1 MRRLCTLFRLPP
13 SLMWGS
19 KASRDLRQDVE
30 EGLADA
36 LESLTLRG
44 GAAASSSRR
53 HQAAHPGGRADSQA
67 AEAAGG
73 LKAGGSAWL
82 GFAIGGCW
90 FDSVA
95 EAREYVNQLKERRL
109 DQLITPSD
117 PDWPFLSALLAR
129 HPRAGAAVQPV
140 PRSPPVTAFV
150 VRRHRSVQTELRYI
164 DDRGEIDFS
173 ALKCLRGD
181 SLEADLQRRLKSA
194 MAEAVADQLH
204 AFKSSKH
211 KSRSKRRCDLCGA
224 KQGLGVDC
232 QPGGRPAIAAAFLSS
247 TQLTAPEEFHSNPVT
262 HAPIFTPADQEFADA
277 WRAYFTQHARLRL
290 LCQACRSASVSERAQ
305 AAAAAAQG

>member
-1 MRRLCTLFRLPP
+1 MWRQPAVEHGQHRHPHPLRGLCTLFRLPP

-53 HQAAHPGGRADSQA
+53 PQGTRPGGRGDSQA

-82 GFAIGGCW
+82 GFAVHARPPLHSSSPPGLPTCLPTCHSSVQIGGCW

-164 DDRGEIDFS
+164 DGRGEIDFS
-173 ALKCLRGD
+173 ALKCLR
-181 SLEADLQRRLKSA
+181 
-194 MAEAVADQLH
+194 
-204 AFKSSKH
+204 
-211 KSRSKRRCDLCGA
+211 
-224 KQGLGVDC
+224 
-232 QPGGRPAIAAAFLSS
+232 
-247 TQLTAPEEFHSNPVT
+247 
-262 HAPIFTPADQEFADA
+262 
-277 WRAYFTQHARLRL
+277 
-290 LCQACRSASVSERAQ
+290 
-305 AAAAAAQG
+305 